1 MLTGLFYFI
10 TMNVFKQII
19 NIKSDVKIAVIGTG
33 EMADEVH
40 AEAEKLKLGD
50 NVEFLGFMS
59 NPYKILHD
67 AKIMLLTSLW
77 EGTPMCVL
85 EAMSLGVP
93 VVSTPTDGVKVV
105 IKNGAS
111 GILCDTDEEIVKSC
125 LQILSDPNMQQS
137 LSICSVER
145 VKRLMDIDNYKKRIH
160 NAYIK
165 AMD

>member
-1 MLTGLFYFI
+1 
-10 TMNVFKQII
+10 
-19 NIKSDVKIAVIGTG
+19 
-33 EMADEVH
+33 
-40 AEAEKLKLGD
+40 
-50 NVEFLGFMS
+50 MS

-93 VVSTPTDGVKVV
+93 VVSTPTDGVNVV
-105 IKNGAS
+105 IENGVS

-145 VKRLMDIDNYKKRIH
+145 VIIFMNIDKYKKRIH
-160 NAYIK
+160 NAYIIAVELQCYIAGDVGIWDASVLKK
-165 AMD
+165 ALKRIDF